1 MTTTLLRPVRT
12 GRPAPPRRMTLLL
25 VVGALVQVVVRLWF
39 ARDRTGSAA
48 NPDENGYLTAARWL
62 TGGPGGDFSGQT
74 FYQGGYSLLLT
85 PAYWLADDPVTV
97 YRIVMLINAVAGA
110 ALFPLGYAAARRLGL
125 TRHTAAPL
133 AFAATLLPATTFFGC
148 FALVDA
154 VLPTLVLAWLLAL
167 DRFARAG
174 RGDSP
179 TEGDIPRPPAKAHWA
194 AMFGSLVASY
204 AVAVHTR
211 GMVVLAVH
219 VIALVAVAAIDRR
232 KVRAAVAG
240 VGVTLAGYAAA
251 AALNAQIR
259 DALYPGGIRDL
270 AGILESRL
278 TTLSGQ
284 GWTWAGAAGQIWYLI
299 VSTWGL
305 AGIGLVVVAA
315 ALSRRGTP
323 AAEKVMPA
331 VLLAVT
337 FGIAYAS
344 SGALPDEHRVGNFAY
359 GRYLSCLALVYTLVG
374 AAALVRSG
382 GRTALTLVAASALA
396 IQVTG
401 LWVLLH
407 AGERLRTHKFIG
419 FDFPETMFL
428 TGDRTALHLHEAA
441 LAASVLLCGLLALSR
456 LREQRHAAAAVAAAL
471 AGVNVAAMTFL
482 MG

>member
-1 MTTTLLRPVRT
+1 MTTTVLRPVQT
-12 GRPAPPRRMTLLL
+12 PGRAAPPRSMTLLL
-25 VVGALVQVVVRLWF
+25 VAGTLVQVVARLWF

-48 NPDENGYLTAARWL
+48 NPDENGYLAAARWL

-74 FYQGGYSLLLT
+74 FYPGGYSLVLT

-97 YRIVMLINAVAGA
+97 YRIVMLINALVGA
-110 ALFPLGYAAARRLGL
+110 ALFPLGYAAARRFGL
-125 TRHTAAPL
+125 TRRTAAPL
-133 AFAATLLPATTFFGC
+133 AFAAALLPATTFFGC
-148 FALVDA
+148 FALADA
-154 VLPTLVLAWLLAL
+154 VLPTLVLGWLLTL
-167 DRFARAG
+167 DRFARSG

-179 TEGDIPRPPAKAHWA
+179 VGGDVPHLSVRAYGA
-194 AMFGSLVASY
+194 AMLGSLVASY

-240 VGVTLAGYAAA
+240 GGVALAGYAAA
-251 AALNAQIR
+251 AALNAQVR
-259 DALYPGGIRDL
+259 GALYPGGSRDL

-315 ALSRRGTP
+315 ALARRGTP
-323 AAEKVMPA
+323 VAEKVVPG

-359 GRYLSCLALVYTLVG
+359 GRYLSCLALVYTLIG

-382 GRTALTLVAASALA
+382 GQTALTLAAASALA

-401 LWVLLH
+401 LWVVLH
-407 AGERLRTHKFIG
+407 AGERLRAHRFIG

-456 LREQRHAAAAVAAAL
+456 LRERLAGAAVAAAL
-471 AGVNVAAMTFL
+471 AGINVAAMTFL